1 MGGSMAGL
9 LAARVLADYYDRV
22 TIIERDSVSEWAEPR
37 KGTPQDRHVHGFWA
51 RGLETVERLFP
62 GVTAELHGG
71 GAVPGDAVGDVNW
84 HQFGGLKLRA
94 PTGIGATLMTRPFL
108 ESHVRR
114 RALALP
120 TISLR
125 AGTTVTDLTTSEE
138 HRRVS
143 GVYVLGPGGAR
154 EVIEADLVIDAT
166 GRGTQ
171 APRWLEFMG
180 YQRPPETAVRVDLA
194 YVTRTFRRNTNQPTI
209 GHIIIGTPPAWR
221 RGGFC
226 FAVEDDRW
234 QVTLVGFLGEE
245 PPTDAEGFAGYARS
259 LPTSEIH
266 EVVHS
271 CEPIDEARLY
281 KFASNLRRHY
291 ERLAAFPEGYL
302 VIGDALCS
310 FNPAYGQ
317 GMTVAALEV
326 EALESCLAAD
336 TSPSMIAP
344 QFFTRAAAVIDVPW
358 RLTTGEDFRYP
369 EVVGKRPP
377 LLNLLN
383 AYVTRVHHAATV
395 DPVVCRAFFEVAS
408 LTRRPER
415 LLAPEI
421 LWRVLTARPRQTPD
435 PAAALAPSR

>member
-1 MGGSMAGL
+1 MAGL
-9 LAARVLADYYDRV
+9 LAARVLADHYDRV
-22 TIIERDSVSEWAEPR
+22 TIVERDPVGQWPESR

-71 GAVPGDAVGDVNW
+71 GAVAGDAVGDVTW

-94 PTGIGATLMTRPFL
+94 STGIGATLMTRPFL
-108 ESHVRR
+108 ESYVRR
-114 RALALP
+114 RVLAIP
-120 TISLR
+120 RIALR
-125 AGTTVTDLTTSEE
+125 AGTTVTDLTTAEG

-143 GVYVLGPGGAR
+143 GLYVLGAGGAR
-154 EVIEADLVIDAT
+154 EAIDADLVVDAT

-194 YVTRTFRRNTNQPTI
+194 YVTRTFRRLTNQPTI
-209 GHIIIGTPPAWR
+209 GHIIIGQPPIWR

-226 FAVEDDRW
+226 FAVEDNRW

-245 PPTDAEGFAGYARS
+245 PPTDAEGFAEYARS
-259 LPTSEIH
+259 LPNAEIH
-266 EVVHS
+266 DVVRS
-271 CEPIDEARLY
+271 CEAIDDARIF

-291 ERLAAFPEGYL
+291 ERLDAFPQGYL

-326 EALESCLAAD
+326 EALASCLAAGTPPD
-336 TSPSMIAP
+336 LIAQ
-344 QFFTRAAAVIDVPW
+344 QFFRRAAAVIDVPW
-358 RLTTGEDFRYP
+358 RLTTGEDFRFP

-377 LLNLLN
+377 LLGLLN
-383 AYVTRVHHAATV
+383 AYVSRVHHAATI
-395 DPVVCRAFFEVAS
+395 DSVVCRAFFEVAS
-408 LTRRPER
+408 LTRRPES

-421 LWRVLTARPRQTPD
+421 LWRVLTARAPRPEA
-435 PAAALAPSR
+435 PPHLAPVR

>member
-1 MGGSMAGL
+1 
-9 LAARVLADYYDRV
+9 
-22 TIIERDSVSEWAEPR
+22 
-37 KGTPQDRHVHGFWA
+37 
-51 RGLETVERLFP
+51 
-62 GVTAELHGG
+62 
-71 GAVPGDAVGDVNW
+71 
-84 HQFGGLKLRA
+84 
-94 PTGIGATLMTRPFL
+94 MTRPFL

-120 TISLR
+120 SISMR
-125 AGTTVTDLTTSEE
+125 SGTTVTDLTTSEQ

-143 GVYVLGPGGAR
+143 GVYVLEAGGSR
-154 EVIEADLVIDAT
+154 EAIDADLVVDAT

-180 YQRPPETAVRVDLA
+180 YQRPPETAMRIDLA
-194 YVTRTFRRNTNQPTI
+194 YATRTFRRLTNQPTI
-209 GHIIIGTPPAWR
+209 GHIIIGTPPILR

-226 FAVEDDRW
+226 FAVEDNRW

-245 PPTDAEGFAGYARS
+245 PPTDAQGFADYARS
-259 LPTSEIH
+259 LPNAEIA
-266 EVVHS
+266 EVVGS
-271 CEPIDEARLY
+271 CEPLDDIRLY

-291 ERLAAFPEGYL
+291 ERLTAFPEGYL

-326 EALESCLAAD
+326 EALEACLAAG
-336 TSPSMIAP
+336 TSPTQIAP
-344 QFFTRAAAVIDVPW
+344 QFFKRAAQVIDVPW
-358 RLTTGEDFRYP
+358 RLTTGEDFRFP
-369 EVVGKRPP
+369 QVEGKRPP

-415 LLAPEI
+415 LLTPEI
-421 LWRVLTARPRQTPD
+421 LWRVMTARP
-435 PAAALAPSR
+435 ALST

>member
-1 MGGSMAGL
+1 MARSGAHAIVMGGSMAGL
-9 LAARVLADYYDRV
+9 LAARVLADYYERV
-22 TIIERDSVSEWAEPR
+22 TVIERDNVGTWAEPR

-51 RGLETVERLFP
+51 RGLHTVERLFP
-62 GVTAELHGG
+62 GITAELHGG

-94 PTGIGATLMTRPFL
+94 ATGIGATLMTRPFL

-114 RALALP
+114 RALKHQAICL
-120 TISLR
+120 L
-125 AGTTVTDLTTSEE
+125 AGTTVTDLTTDEH
-138 HRRVS
+138 HRRVR
-143 GVYVLGPGGAR
+143 GVYVLGTGGTR
-154 EVIEADLVIDAT
+154 EAIEGDLVVDAT

-180 YQRPPETAVRVDLA
+180 YQRPPETAMRIDLVYA
-194 YVTRTFRRNTNQPTI
+194 TRTFRRLTNRPTI
-209 GHIIIGTPPAWR
+209 GHIIIGTPPILR

-226 FAVEDDRW
+226 FAVEDSRW

-245 PPTDAEGFAGYARS
+245 PPTDPEGFADYAGS
-259 LPTSEIH
+259 LPNAEIH
-266 EVVHS
+266 DVVRS
-271 CEPIDEARLY
+271 CEPLDDIRLY

-326 EALESCLAAD
+326 EALEACLAAG
-336 TSPSMIAP
+336 TPPALVAP
-344 QFFTRAAAVIDVPW
+344 HFFKRAAQVIDVPW
-358 RLTTGEDFRYP
+358 RLTSGEDFRFP
-369 EVVGKRPP
+369 QVVGRRPP
-377 LLNLLN
+377 LLSLLN

-415 LLAPEI
+415 LLQPEI
-421 LWRVLTARPRQTPD
+421 LWRVLTARP
-435 PAAALAPSR
+435 ALST